1 MNQETTPLVPAL
13 KGLLNSIQAI
23 NQLLQSDLNHFVH
36 HRAKAIIENNDKKQA
51 ILTNM
56 QQQLSHIENMR
67 QALLR
72 DKPEQTFTMNE
83 MIAMLPA
90 SEATLANQYRQHIQ
104 EELKSG
110 SNQINCNSHLIVSN
124 LNYLHEIYRKL
135 TQIAEHCHTTY
146 EKPSNKME

>member
-1 MNQETTPLVPAL
+1 MNQESTQLLPAL
-13 KGLLNSIQAI
+13 KGLLGSIQAI
-23 NQLLQSDLNHFVH
+23 NQLLQADLNHFVH

-51 ILTNM
+51 IIADM
-56 QQQLSHIENMR
+56 QQQLTQIENIR
-67 QALLR
+67 QTLHR
-72 DKPEQTFTMNE
+72 HQPERSITMNE

-90 SEATLANQYRQHIQ
+90 AQAALANQCRLDIA

-135 TQIAEHCHTTY
+135 TQIAEKCHTTY